1 MSLSLASVLFPIIRS
16 LPCLNLAKIDHI
28 MPLLLVEDDRELAL
42 GLSSSLAQS
51 DYDTDVVFDGQAAIA
66 ACKEVVYDLV
76 ILDLGLPDLDGLEVL
91 RRLRKAGMVAP
102 VLILTARLDLDD
114 RVSGLDA
121 GGDDYL
127 AKPFAL
133 PELEARIRAL
143 LRRGLPAEARVSFGD
158 IVFEFATKQVCV
170 HGRELALTAAEAS
183 VLSLLLRRP
192 GRVVSKSQFVDA
204 IYDHAEEK
212 NPAMIEVFVSRLR
225 RKLTDAR
232 SQVLIRALRGLGYR
246 LEESA
251 HE

>member
-1 MSLSLASVLFPIIRS
+1 LPE
-16 LPCLNLAKIDHI
+16 PCLTDVA
-28 MPLLLVEDDRELAL
+28 MPLLLVEDDRELAH

-51 DYDTDVVFDGQAAIA
+51 DYVTDVVFDGHAAIA
-66 ACKEVVYDLV
+66 ACRQATYDLV

-91 RRLRKAGMVAP
+91 RRLRRAGMTAP
-102 VLILTARLDLDD
+102 VLILTARFDLDD

-143 LRRGLPAEARVSFGD
+143 LRRGFPAESRMNFAD
-158 IVFEFATKQVCV
+158 IAFEPLTKQASV
-170 HGRELALTAAEAS
+170 HGREVALTAAEAS

-204 IYDHAEEK
+204 IYDHADEK

-225 RKLTDAR
+225 RKLAEAQ
-232 SQVLIRALRGLGYR
+232 SQTLIRALRGLGYR
-246 LEESA
+246 LEEEA
-251 HE
+251 HA

>member
-1 MSLSLASVLFPIIRS
+1 MPI
-16 LPCLNLAKIDHI
+16 
-28 MPLLLVEDDRELAL
+28 LLVEDDRELAH

-51 DYDTDVVFDGQAAIA
+51 DYVSDVVHDGQAAVD
-66 ACKEVVYDLV
+66 ACKTTVYDLV
-76 ILDLGLPDLDGLEVL
+76 ILDLGLPDMDGLEVL
-91 RRLRKAGMVAP
+91 RRLRKAGMNAP

-133 PELEARIRAL
+133 PELEARMRAL
-143 LRRGLPAEARVSFGD
+143 LRRGAALESRVQFSD
-158 IVFEFATKQVCV
+158 IVFEPATRQASVR
-170 HGRELALTAAEAS
+170 GRDLALTAAEAS

-204 IYDHAEEK
+204 IYDHADDK

-225 RKLTDAR
+225 RKLADAG
-232 SQVLIRALRGLGYR
+232 SPALIRALRGLGYR
-246 LEESA
+246 IEDGA
-251 HE
+251 HA

>member
-1 MSLSLASVLFPIIRS
+1 MPI
-16 LPCLNLAKIDHI
+16 
-28 MPLLLVEDDRELAL
+28 LLVEDDRELAH

-51 DYDTDVVFDGQAAIA
+51 DYATEVVFDGHAAIA
-66 ACKEVVYDLV
+66 ACKQTDYDLV

-91 RRLRKAGMVAP
+91 RRLRKGGMAAP
-102 VLILTARLDLDD
+102 VLILTARFDLDD

-143 LRRGLPAEARVSFGD
+143 LRRGAPQESRVHFCDIEFEPASKHAS
-158 IVFEFATKQVCV
+158 V
-170 HGRELALTAAEAS
+170 HGKELALTAAEAS
-183 VLSLLLRRP
+183 VLGLLLRRP
-192 GRVVSKSQFVDA
+192 GRVVSKSQFVDD
-204 IYDHAEEK
+204 IYDHADEK

-225 RKLTDAR
+225 RKLADAN

-246 LEESA
+246 LEDGA
-251 HE
+251 HG

>member
-1 MSLSLASVLFPIIRS
+1 
-16 LPCLNLAKIDHI
+16 
-28 MPLLLVEDDRELAL
+28 MPLLLVEDDRELAH

-51 DYDTDVVFDGQAAIA
+51 EYQTEIVHDGQGAIA
-66 ACKEVVYDLV
+66 ACKKTVYDLV
-76 ILDLGLPDLDGLEVL
+76 ILDLGLPDMDGLEVL
-91 RRLRKAGMVAP
+91 RRLRKAGMAAP
-102 VLILTARLDLDD
+102 VLILTARFDLDD

-143 LRRGLPAEARVSFGD
+143 LRRGLPQESRTSFCD
-158 IVFEFATKQVCV
+158 IVFEQVSKQASV
-170 HGRELALTAAEAS
+170 HGKALALTAAEAS

-192 GRVVSKSQFVDA
+192 GRAVSKTQFVDA
-204 IYDHAEEK
+204 IYDHADEK

-225 RKLTDAR
+225 RKLADAQ

-246 LEESA
+246 LEESGRA
-251 HE
+251 ADE